1 MFGILAKKSVGI
13 DISDGSIEVARITR
27 SKALSLGRVIL
38 ESSIVV
44 EGIIRNEDKL
54 ALALK
59 NALLSAE
66 PYPIKTRHAI
76 FALPERQ
83 LYSRVVKMRVSPG
96 RSEREQEIREE
107 ARKNIPLDGDDLLYT
122 YRVLSEEEVLILAA
136 SRAVVREWQQFFHRL
151 KITVHTFD
159 IESLAIARS
168 IFGRV
173 RSTPVCL
180 VDIGTHTT
188 TIAVLDNVGLLYSHS
203 LSVGGAAF
211 TKDVADTLSIQKT
224 EAEDRKILFGV
235 TEKNQ
240 KGLFILIKALQPVTE
255 EITTAFR
262 VYQRTTGGH
271 IGQVVFVGGASHM
284 PGLLNYFSENLSLP
298 VIFGKSYIPLK
309 KQNTDITH
317 IEAVGIALKAWAK
330 DDPALA
336 YTPLAGEKKRFLL
349 PHFSFSLDP
358 LKNIFQSRVLTGVII
373 LLALAGIFLFMLFR
387 TKKSEPASLP
397 PQVPA
402 PLPGAL
408 SHEQA
413 LDFSVELAFTPGAY
427 TSERVRARVIEVNA
441 GGEDALIRS
450 LVESEQGLKSGE
462 KLTKEPLSQSS
473 QSIRWA
479 VYSEEDLSRKI
490 ASEINTL
497 IAERPIQYEI
507 KSIEENTLKTTG
519 EETALMSVRVRIS
532 ASDSIK
538 EKVVPVVPPPPAP
551 PVVVENKVQIKNTE
565 TGYLNV
571 REGPGMSYKLLF
583 RVSPGETHILLER
596 KGDWAKIRTK
606 DGRAGWVSGQYVQE
620 IP

>member
-13 DISDGSIEVARITR
+13 DISDGSIEVAYVTR
-27 SKALSLGRVIL
+27 LKALSLGRVIL
-38 ESSIVV
+38 EPGVV
-44 EGIIRNEDKL
+44 VDGRIRNEEKL

-66 PYPIKTRHAI
+66 PRPIKTRRAI

-83 LYSRVVKMRVSPG
+83 VYSRVVKIQASLG
-96 RSEREQEIREE
+96 GEREQKIREE

-122 YRVLSEEEVLILAA
+122 YRVLSDGEVLILAA
-136 SRAVVREWQQFFHRL
+136 SRMVVREWQQFFHRL
-151 KITVHTFD
+151 KITVHIFD

-188 TIAVLDNVGLLYSHS
+188 TIAVLDNVGLRYSHS

-450 LVESEQGLKSGE
+450 LVEAEQGLKSGE

-479 VYSEEDLSRKI
+479 VYSEEDLGRKI
-490 ASEINTL
+490 ASEISTL

-507 KSIEENTLKTTG
+507 KSIEESTLRRVG
-519 EETALMSVRVRIS
+519 EETALMSVRVRIF
-532 ASDSIK
+532 ASDSIV
-538 EKVVPVVPPPPAP
+538 EKVVPAPSPAPPAP
-551 PVVVENKVQIKNTE
+551 IENKVQIKNTE

-571 REGPGMSYKLLF
+571 REGPGTSYKLLF
-583 RVSPGETHILLER
+583 RVNPGETHILIER
-596 KGDWAKIRTK
+596 QGDWVKIRTK

-620 IP
+620 AS

>member
-13 DISDGSIEVARITR
+13 DISDGSIEVAYVTR
-27 SKALSLGRVIL
+27 LKALSLGRVIL
-38 ESSIVV
+38 EPGVV
-44 EGIIRNEDKL
+44 VDGRIRNEEKL

-66 PYPIKTRHAI
+66 PRPIKTRRAI

-83 LYSRVVKMRVSPG
+83 VYSRVVKIQASLG
-96 RSEREQEIREE
+96 GEREQKIREE

-122 YRVLSEEEVLILAA
+122 YRVLSDGGVLILAA
-136 SRAVVREWQQFFHRL
+136 SRMVVREWQQFFHRL
-151 KITVHTFD
+151 KITVHIFD

-188 TIAVLDNVGLLYSHS
+188 TIAVLDNVGLRYSHS

-450 LVESEQGLKSGE
+450 LVEAEQGLKSGE

-479 VYSEEDLSRKI
+479 VYSEEDLGRKI
-490 ASEINTL
+490 ASEISTL

-507 KSIEENTLKTTG
+507 KSIEESTLRRVG
-519 EETALMSVRVRIS
+519 EETALMSVRVRIF
-532 ASDSIK
+532 ASDSIV
-538 EKVVPVVPPPPAP
+538 EKVVPAPSPAPPAP
-551 PVVVENKVQIKNTE
+551 IENKVQIKNTE

-571 REGPGMSYKLLF
+571 REGPGTSYKLLF
-583 RVSPGETHILLER
+583 RVNPGETHILIER
-596 KGDWAKIRTK
+596 QGDWVKIRTK

-620 IP
+620 AS

>member
-38 ESSIVV
+38 ESGIVV

-180 VDIGTHTT
+180 VDIGTHITMIT
-188 TIAVLDNVGLLYSHS
+188 VLDNAGLRYSHS
-203 LSVGGAAF
+203 INIGGAAF
-211 TKDVADTLSIQKT
+211 TKDVADTLTIQET
-224 EAEDRKILFGV
+224 EAENRKILLGV

-240 KGLFILIKALQPVTE
+240 KGLFILIKALQPVIG

-262 VYQRTTGGH
+262 IYQRTTGGH

-309 KQNTDITH
+309 KQNAEITH
-317 IEAVGIALKAWAK
+317 IEAIGIALKAWAK
-330 DDPALA
+330 DDPALTYA
-336 YTPLAGEKKRFLL
+336 PLAGEKKRFSL
-349 PHFSFSLDP
+349 PHFSFSLDN
-358 LKNIFQSRVLTGVII
+358 LKNIFRSRALTGGIV
-373 LLALAGIFLFMLFR
+373 LLALVGIFLSMLFR
-387 TKKSEPASLP
+387 KEESAPVSVPPPSL
-397 PQVPA
+397 
-402 PLPGAL
+402 GAL
-408 SHEQA
+408 SHKQV
-413 LDFSVELAFTPGAY
+413 LDFSIELAFTPGAY
-427 TSERVRARVIEVNA
+427 TSERVRARVIEVSVL
-441 GGEDALIRS
+441 GEDALIRS
-450 LVESEQGLKSGE
+450 LVEAEQGLKSGE

-490 ASEINTL
+490 ASEISTL

-519 EETALMSVRVRIS
+519 EETALMNVRVRIS

-538 EKVVPVVPPPPAP
+538 EKVAPVVPPPPAP